1 MTELHLN
8 AQTVLRGFQAFAEGD
23 LPTMRELFAEDAVW
37 HVGGRNRW
45 TGDYQGL
52 DAILEYFGELAGEAS
67 FDQDLH
73 AVLADDEHVVTLVN
87 TTATRGDE
95 TFDSQTVF
103 IFHVS
108 NGRVSEAWGT
118 SLDDHATDEFWA

>member
-67 FDQDLH
+67 FDQDIH

-87 TTATRGDE
+87 TTATRGDK
-95 TFDSQTVF
+95 TFESQTMF
-103 IFHVS
+103 IFHV
-108 NGRVSEAWGT
+108 GDGKVSEVWGT
-118 SLDDHATDEFWA
+118 SLDDHATDEFWG